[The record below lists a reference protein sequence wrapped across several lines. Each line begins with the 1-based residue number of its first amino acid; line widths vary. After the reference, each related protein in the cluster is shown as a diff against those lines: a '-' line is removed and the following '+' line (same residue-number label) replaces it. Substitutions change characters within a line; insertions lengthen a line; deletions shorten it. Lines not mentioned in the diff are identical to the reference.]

1 MNWLDIVII
10 VVAVLL
16 GIVGLRQGIITT
28 VFGIAGLI
36 GGIVLA
42 GRYYDELAALLSPAG
57 ATWANIAAYAI
68 ILIATLIVAGVIGSL
83 VAKLVHLV
91 LLGWLD
97 RLVGFIFGL
106 IIGALLCAAVLAII
120 VKYYPGA
127 EAVISQSVIAKFLM
141 GGFPLLLALLPGEFD
156 FIRNFF
162 SPSGDLLTAG
172 I

>member
-16 GIVGLRQGIITT
+16 GIVGLRQGIIKT

-42 GRYYDELAALLSPAG
+42 GRYYGGLAALLSPSG

-68 ILIATLIVAGVIGSL
+68 ILFATLIVAAVIGSL

-91 LLGWLD
+91 MLGWLD
-97 RLVGFIFGL
+97 RLVGCILGVFIGGL
-106 IIGALLCAAVLAII
+106 ICAAVLAI
-120 VKYYPGA
+120 VGKYYPGA
-127 EAVISQSVIAKFLM
+127 EAVISQSAVARFLM
-141 GGFPLLLALLPGEFD
+141 ERFPLLLALLPEEFD
-156 FIRNFF
+156 FIRDFF
-162 SPSGDLLTAG
+162 TTSG
-172 I
+172 

>member
-16 GIVGLRQGIITT
+16 GIAGLRQGIIKT

-42 GRYYDELAALLSPAG
+42 GRYYGGLAALLSPAG

-68 ILIATLIVAGVIGSL
+68 ILIATLVVASVIGWF
-83 VAKLVHLV
+83 VAKLVHIV
-91 LLGWLD
+91 MLGWLD
-97 RLVGFIFGL
+97 RLVGCVLGVV
-106 IIGALLCAAVLAII
+106 IGSLLCAAILAI
-120 VKYYPGA
+120 VGKYYPGT

-141 GGFPLLLALLPGEFD
+141 GGFPLLLALLPEEFD
-156 FIRNFF
+156 FIRDFF
-162 SPSGDLLTAG
+162 SPSG
-172 I
+172 